1 VLPHTSI
8 FPAGANN
15 VFPDTA
21 FLNAMKMME
30 IKSDTQTAF
39 GMRYSAEAI
48 MKHEFSPEQINIK
61 DVSVVV
67 MTFLGAVTA
76 DGKPQYPPEIFMKQR
91 AELAQWWADKLE
103 GKI

>member
-1 VLPHTSI
+1 ML
-8 FPAGANN
+8 
-15 VFPDTA
+15 PDTA
-21 FLNAMKMME
+21 FASAMKMMG

-48 MKHEFSPEQINIK
+48 MKNEFRPEEITIK
-61 DVSVVV
+61 DVTVVV
-67 MTFLGAVTA
+67 KTFLDAVTA

-103 GKI
+103 GIV